1 MYDIREYPNGTF
13 LLKVPFDDTDT
24 SVFFFER
31 ERTLWMID
39 CATTAEDVEK
49 YILPF
54 IKDRNL
60 DNGRDV
66 KLLLSHHHGDH
77 AGGASA
83 LLRSLPALEIYAAMP
98 SCFPSLPV
106 NPMQNGT
113 LLDGF
118 LEVLHLGGHSADACA
133 LFDRRSQTLYTADA
147 VQLAGVSHYG
157 TGVTDSPSRYI
168 DAHLALWRTG
178 AANLVAS
185 HTYFP
190 LGREACGRDAVRA
203 YLESSLRIF
212 RSLLSDV
219 ILHSDKSVTQLASL
233 LTEKRRQESE
243 AHPPVPVFTVK
254 HILKEG
260 AEPLLVKCDEVL
272 AKLR

>member
-1 MYDIREYPNGTF
+1 MCDIREYPNGTF

-60 DNGRDV
+60 DNGRDI

-83 LLRSLPALEIYAAMP
+83 LHRSLPALEIYAAMP
-98 SCFPSLPV
+98 SRFPSLPV
-106 NPMQNGT
+106 NPMQNGI

-133 LFDRRSQTLYTADA
+133 FFDRQSQTLYTADT

-178 AANLVAS
+178 ASHLVAA
-185 HTYFP
+185 HAYFP
-190 LGREACGRDAVRA
+190 LGREARGRDAVRE
-203 YLESSLRIF
+203 YLASSLLIF

-219 ILHSDKSVTQLASL
+219 MAHLDKSAARIASL
-233 LTEKRRQESE
+233 LTEKRKRERE
-243 AHPPVPVFTVK
+243 AHPPVPAFTVER
-254 HILKEG
+254 ILREG
-260 AEPLLVKCDEVL
+260 AEPLLVKCDD
-272 AKLR
+272 ALRQLQ